1 MYHTQTYS
9 LKKIRNS
16 VSPSRPFTNSILEFS
31 KNPGIAFIS
40 LDASEEKLQLF
51 HHVSLTGGSW
61 TDNKETIVG
70 VLGSGSMV
78 IPIQIMSSSI
88 KEVKGKSYS
97 FDQFVNRI
105 KLNTPMELDRSAKSE
120 FYNHNILP
128 IPALLTQVFLNL
140 EELDPLSV
148 ASAFLQAM
156 YQFDTYEEETKAQ
169 AMVEDNNSL
178 PDSKNGSDNEDDNNL
193 DLELNEQNEDRTI

>member
-1 MYHTQTYS
+1 
-9 LKKIRNS
+9 
-16 VSPSRPFTNSILEFS
+16 
-31 KNPGIAFIS
+31 
-40 LDASEEKLQLF
+40 
-51 HHVSLTGGSW
+51 
-61 TDNKETIVG
+61 
-70 VLGSGSMV
+70 
-78 IPIQIMSSSI
+78 
-88 KEVKGKSYS
+88 
-97 FDQFVNRI
+97 
-105 KLNTPMELDRSAKSE
+105 MELDRSAKSE

-178 PDSKNGSDNEDDNNL
+178 HDSKNGSDNEDDNNL